1 LFAYAWLGGWGSHV
15 LLRTAVHNPAEKMT
29 ALVIMATHPK
39 AFSNHEATGVIIKM
53 PKRKITSP
61 KMIELP
67 VEM

>member
-1 LFAYAWLGGWGSHV
+1 
-15 LLRTAVHNPAEKMT
+15 MT
-29 ALVIMATHPK
+29 APVIMATHPK
-39 AFSNHEATGVIIKM
+39 AFSNQEATGVIIKM